1 MNHFLS
7 TTIHAYSRL
16 LSLFP
21 ASYKN
26 KFREDMILDFSDMAE
41 EAGGKGTFPLL
52 IFLARELRDFPINLV
67 RAQFEEI
74 TMSKSNINV
83 GSLIGGLI
91 FIALGLLALAGQL
104 FRGFNFWGTTWP
116 FFIIAIG
123 ALFFVGMFAGGKS
136 EAGLAIPGSLLTAI
150 GLMLFLQNLFDY
162 WESWAYSWTVILM
175 SVGLGIFIMG
185 RYTENPGQRASGLRL
200 LKLGA
205 ILFVVFGAFFEML
218 IFNSF
223 GFSKFLL
230 PVALILLGI
239 YLILGRSGLLA
250 KPQDM
255 PAVTTDSPAKSE
267 EK

>member
-1 MNHFLS
+1 MNHVLP
-7 TTIHAYSRL
+7 TVTHAYGRL

-26 KFREDMILDFSDMAE
+26 KFREDMLLDFSDMAE
-41 EAGGKGTFPLL
+41 EAGGEGTLPLL
-52 IFLARELRDFPINLV
+52 IFLVRELRDFPISLL
-67 RAQFEEI
+67 RAHSEDI
-74 TMSKSNINV
+74 TMSTSRINV
-83 GSLIGGLI
+83 GSLIGGLVL
-91 FIALGLLALAGQL
+91 IALGLLALAGQL
-104 FRGFNFWGTTWP
+104 FRGFNFWGTIWP
-116 FFIIAIG
+116 FFIVAIG
-123 ALFFVGMFAGGKS
+123 ALFFLGMFAGGKS
-136 EAGLAIPGSLLTAI
+136 GAGLAIPGSILTAI
-150 GLMLFLQNLFDY
+150 GLMLFLQNLFSY

-185 RYTENPGQRASGLRL
+185 RYTENPAQRASGLRL
-200 LKLGA
+200 LKIGA
-205 ILFVVFGAFFEML
+205 ILFIVFGAFFEML

-223 GFSKFLL
+223 AFSKYLF

-250 KPQDM
+250 KSQDM

>member
-1 MNHFLS
+1 
-7 TTIHAYSRL
+7 
-16 LSLFP
+16 
-21 ASYKN
+21 
-26 KFREDMILDFSDMAE
+26 
-41 EAGGKGTFPLL
+41 
-52 IFLARELRDFPINLV
+52 
-67 RAQFEEI
+67 
-74 TMSKSNINV
+74 
-83 GSLIGGLI
+83 
-91 FIALGLLALAGQL
+91 
-104 FRGFNFWGTTWP
+104 
-116 FFIIAIG
+116 
-123 ALFFVGMFAGGKS
+123 
-136 EAGLAIPGSLLTAI
+136 
-150 GLMLFLQNLFDY
+150 
-162 WESWAYSWTVILM
+162 
-175 SVGLGIFIMG
+175 MG